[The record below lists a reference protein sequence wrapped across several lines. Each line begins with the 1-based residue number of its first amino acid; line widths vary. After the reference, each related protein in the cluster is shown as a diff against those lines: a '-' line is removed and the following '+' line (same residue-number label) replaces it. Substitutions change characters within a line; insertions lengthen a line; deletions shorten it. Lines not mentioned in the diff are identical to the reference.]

1 MGQTLSEKILSRKA
15 GYRVKAN
22 EVVTVS
28 PDFILSHDNSAAI
41 IQEFREIGLKKVAS
55 PEKIVI
61 VLDHVVPAA
70 SEKHALNHKI
80 IREFVEEQKIIHF
93 FDIEAG
99 VCHQVFS
106 EEGFALPG
114 LLIVGSD
121 SHTTTYGAFG
131 AMAVGIG
138 RTETASVWATDEIWL
153 RVPETIK
160 FVLKGRLRSGVMS
173 KDVIL
178 RMMGDLGAEG
188 ANYKAVEFSGE
199 AVSSLSIDSRMVM
212 TNMAAEMG
220 AKNGYFEPDELC
232 LEWLRGRAKKEF
244 EVIYSDPDAYYEA
257 IYEYDLSNV
266 EPQVACPHSVDNV
279 KPVTE
284 VMGTLFHQALLG
296 TCTNGRLE
304 DLEIAVKILKG
315 RKINRRIRMLVLP
328 ASRQVY
334 LEALRRGWLEA
345 LYEAGAVILN
355 PGCGPCLGAHMGIL
369 APGEVAL
376 STANRNFK
384 GRMGSRES
392 AIYLASPATVA
403 ASALEGKIVDPRSY
417 L

>member
-1 MGQTLSEKILSRKA
+1 MGQTLTEKILSLKA
-15 GYRVKAN
+15 GRKVRAN

-28 PDFILSHDNSAAI
+28 PDFVLSHDNSAAI
-41 IQEFREIGLKKVAS
+41 IQEFRQIGRERVAA

-80 IREFVEEQKIIHF
+80 IREFVEEQKLPHF

-99 VCHQVFS
+99 VCHQVFC
-106 EEGFALPG
+106 EQGFALPG
-114 LLIVGSD
+114 LLITGSD

-131 AMAVGIG
+131 ALAIGIG
-138 RTETASVWATDEIWL
+138 RTETASIWATDEIWL
-153 RVPETIK
+153 RVPETIQ
-160 FVLKGRLRSGVMS
+160 FVLKGRLQAGVMS

-178 RMMGDLGAEG
+178 RFIGDVGAEG
-188 ANYKAVEFSGE
+188 ANYKAVEFAGE
-199 AVSSLSIDSRMVM
+199 AVASLSLESRMVM

-220 AKNGYFEPDELC
+220 AKNGYFEPDTVC
-232 LEWLRGRAKKEF
+232 LEWLRGRARREF
-244 EVIYSDPDAYYEA
+244 EPVFSDHDAHYEA
-257 IYEYDLSNV
+257 RYEYDLSSIS
-266 EPQVACPHSVDNV
+266 PQVACPHSVDNV
-279 KPVTE
+279 HPVSE
-284 VMGTLFHQALLG
+284 VAGTIFHQALLG

-304 DLEIAVKILKG
+304 DLEMAVRILRG
-315 RKINRRIRMLVLP
+315 RKISRRIRMLVLP
-328 ASRQVY
+328 ASREIY
-334 LEALRRGWLEA
+334 LEALWRGWLEV

-355 PGCGPCLGAHMGIL
+355 PGCGPCLGAHLGVL

-376 STANRNFK
+376 STANRNFR
-384 GRMGSRES
+384 GRMGSREA

>member
-1 MGQTLSEKILSRKA
+1 MGQTLTEKILSQKA
-15 GYRVKAN
+15 GRKVRAN

-28 PDFILSHDNSAAI
+28 PDFVLSHDNSAAI
-41 IQEFREIGLKKVAS
+41 IQEFRQIGRERVAA

-80 IREFVEEQKIIHF
+80 IREFVEEQKLPHF

-99 VCHQVFS
+99 VCHQVFC
-106 EEGFALPG
+106 EQGFALPG
-114 LLIVGSD
+114 LLITGSD

-131 AMAVGIG
+131 ALAIGIG
-138 RTETASVWATDEIWL
+138 RTETASIWATDEIWL
-153 RVPETIK
+153 RVPETIQ
-160 FVLKGRLRSGVMS
+160 FVLKGRLQAGVMS

-178 RMMGDLGAEG
+178 RFIGDVGAEG
-188 ANYKAVEFSGE
+188 ANYKAVEFAGE
-199 AVSSLSIDSRMVM
+199 AVASLSLESRMVM

-220 AKNGYFEPDELC
+220 AKNGYFEPDTVC
-232 LEWLRGRAKKEF
+232 LEWLRGRARREF
-244 EVIYSDPDAYYEA
+244 EPVFSDPDAHYEA
-257 IYEYDLSNV
+257 RYEYDLSSIS
-266 EPQVACPHSVDNV
+266 PQVACPHSVDNV
-279 KPVTE
+279 HPVSE
-284 VMGTLFHQALLG
+284 VAGTIFHQALLG

-304 DLEIAVKILKG
+304 DLEMAVRILRG
-315 RKINRRIRMLVLP
+315 RKISRRIRMLVLP
-328 ASRQVY
+328 ASREIY
-334 LEALRRGWLEA
+334 LEALRRGWLEV

-355 PGCGPCLGAHMGIL
+355 PGCGPCLGAHLGVL

-376 STANRNFK
+376 STANRNFR
-384 GRMGSRES
+384 GRMGSREA

>member
-1 MGQTLSEKILSRKA
+1 MGRTLSEKILSLKA
-15 GYRVKAN
+15 GREVKAN

-28 PDFILSHDNSAAI
+28 PDFVLSHDNSAAI
-41 IQEFREIGLKKVAS
+41 IQEFKQIGVKKVAA

-80 IREFVEEQKIIHF
+80 IREFVEEQKLPHF

-99 VCHQVFS
+99 VCHQVFC
-106 EEGFALPG
+106 EQGFALPG
-114 LLIVGSD
+114 LLITGSD

-131 AMAVGIG
+131 AMAIGIG

-160 FVLKGRLRSGVMS
+160 FVFRGKLQPAVMS
-173 KDVIL
+173 KDIIL
-178 RMMGDLGAEG
+178 RLIGDVGAEG

-199 AVSSLSIDSRMVM
+199 AVASLSIDSRMVM

-220 AKNGYFEPDELC
+220 AKNGYFEPDALC

-244 EVIYSDPDAYYEA
+244 EVIYSDPDANYEA
-257 IYEYDLSNV
+257 IYEYDLSSL

-279 KPVTE
+279 KPVKDIA
-284 VMGTLFHQALLG
+284 GTIFHQALLG

-304 DLEIAVKILKG
+304 DLEMAVRILKG
-315 RKINRRIRMLVLP
+315 KRIDRGIRMLVLP

-334 LEALRRGWLEA
+334 LEALRRGWLEI

-384 GRMGSRES
+384 GRMGSRDS

>member
-1 MGQTLSEKILSRKA
+1 MGKTLSEKILSLKA
-15 GYRVKAN
+15 GREVKAN

-28 PDFILSHDNSAAI
+28 PDFVLSHDNSAAI
-41 IQEFREIGLKKVAS
+41 IQEFKQIGLKRVAA

-80 IREFVEEQKIIHF
+80 IREFVEEQKLPHF

-99 VCHQVFS
+99 VCHQVFC
-106 EEGFALPG
+106 EQGFALPG
-114 LLIVGSD
+114 LLITGSD

-131 AMAVGIG
+131 AMAIGIG

-160 FVLKGRLRSGVMS
+160 FILKGKLQPAVMS
-173 KDVIL
+173 KDIIL
-178 RMMGDLGAEG
+178 RLIGDVGAEG

-199 AVSSLSIDSRMVM
+199 AVASLSLDSRMVM

-220 AKNGYFEPDELC
+220 AKNGYFEPDALC
-232 LEWLRGRAKKEF
+232 LEWLRGRARKEF
-244 EVIYSDPDAYYEA
+244 EVIYSDPDANYEA
-257 IYEYDLSNV
+257 IYEYDLSSL

-279 KPVTE
+279 KPVKE
-284 VMGTLFHQALLG
+284 VVGTIFHQALLG

-304 DLEIAVKILKG
+304 DLEMAVRILKG
-315 RKINRRIRMLVLP
+315 KRIDRRVRMLVLP

-334 LEALRRGWLEA
+334 LEALRRGWLEI

-384 GRMGSRES
+384 GRMGSRDS

>member
-1 MGQTLSEKILSRKA
+1 MGKTLSEKILSLKA
-15 GYRVKAN
+15 GREVKAN

-28 PDFILSHDNSAAI
+28 PDFVLSHDNSAAI
-41 IQEFREIGLKKVAS
+41 IQEFRQIGLKKVAA

-80 IREFVEEQKIIHF
+80 IREFVEEQKLPHF

-99 VCHQVFS
+99 VCHQVFC
-106 EEGFALPG
+106 EQGFALPG
-114 LLIVGSD
+114 LLITGSD

-131 AMAVGIG
+131 AMAIGIG
-138 RTETASVWATDEIWL
+138 RTEMASIWATDEIWL

-160 FVLKGRLRSGVMS
+160 FNLKGKLQPGVMS

-178 RMMGDLGAEG
+178 RLIGDLGAEG
-188 ANYKAVEFSGE
+188 ANYKAVEFAGE
-199 AVSSLSIDSRMVM
+199 AVASLSMESRMVM

-220 AKNGYFEPDELC
+220 AKNGYFEPDALC
-232 LEWLRGRAKKEF
+232 LEWLRGRARKEF
-244 EVIYSDPDAYYEA
+244 EVIYSDPDANYEA
-257 IYEYDLSNV
+257 IYEYDLSSL

-279 KPVTE
+279 KKVNE
-284 VMGTLFHQALLG
+284 VAGTSFNQALLG

-304 DLEIAVKILKG
+304 DLEMAVRILKG
-315 RKINRRIRMLVLP
+315 KRINRRIRMLVLP

-334 LEALRRGWLEA
+334 LEALKRGWLEILA
-345 LYEAGAVILN
+345 EAGAVILN
-355 PGCGPCLGAHMGIL
+355 PGCGPCLGAHMGVL

-384 GRMGSRES
+384 GRMGSRDS

-403 ASALEGKIVDPRSY
+403 ASALEGQIVDPRSY